1 MTVRQQDSSMRT
13 DTRPDCWCGKRSQ
26 VSEWY
31 FVNDECWP
39 CDCVPVSGLITPPV
53 IVSLTLK
60 AARHHHSAHHCS
72 PASHQ
77 PQLGVSNA
85 PFKCWGGF
93 RDYYQIKRIQM
104 KRTITCFFLNIFMLW
119 SQNDVWRVHLQV
131 CIFKHFFFRWQW
143 IKVDVYE
150 IWSLVY
156 YIIISKLNYPFQSAW
171 VQTKTGE
178 VKVYLLVSVRSSDDS
193 IQGRGRWLI

>member
-1 MTVRQQDSSMRT
+1 MPLFVIKEIGMLGVWVFNLQYIIQNKIDFCLVGIIMTVRQQDSSMRT

-31 FVNDECWP
+31 FVTDECWP
-39 CDCVPVSGLITPPV
+39 CDCEPVSGLITPPV

-131 CIFKHFFFRWQW
+131 CIFKHFFFRWQ
-143 IKVDVYE
+143 
-150 IWSLVY
+150 
-156 YIIISKLNYPFQSAW
+156 
-171 VQTKTGE
+171 
-178 VKVYLLVSVRSSDDS
+178 
-193 IQGRGRWLI
+193 